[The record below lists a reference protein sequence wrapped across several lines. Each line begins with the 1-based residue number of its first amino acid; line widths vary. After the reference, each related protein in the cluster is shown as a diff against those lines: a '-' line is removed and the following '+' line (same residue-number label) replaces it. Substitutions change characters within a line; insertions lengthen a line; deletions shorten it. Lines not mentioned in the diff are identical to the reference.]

1 MTMKVK
7 KAKLDKKQI
16 EVIFAYLFLLP
27 NLVGFLIF
35 TLLPV
40 FTSLLLSFVEYKG
53 LSLSWPPN
61 VNFVGLANF
70 IELLGFNK
78 EAGAIVAND
87 PLFWKYLWNTI
98 FLMVGI
104 PFSMAGALILA
115 LLLNKKQK
123 GIVVFR
129 TIFFL
134 PTMCQ
139 TVAVAL
145 LWLWIYNYDYGIINT
160 FIRNLGD
167 LFNLNLEGVHWL
179 NAEWIKPS
187 MIIATTWTYLGG
199 TNMILYLAALQNIPK
214 ALYEAAEIDGAS
226 SFQKF
231 WAVTWPMISPTTFF
245 IAVMSVIGGFQ
256 GGFMFAYIF
265 AKGGPHGAS
274 TTLMYYIF
282 ENFFTWHNFGYACT
296 IAWFMFVLIFGATLI
311 NWRYG
316 GKLVHYT

>member
-1 MTMKVK
+1 MKFKLNK
-7 KAKLDKKQI
+7 KTNENL
-16 EVIFAYLFLLP
+16 FAYLFLLP

-40 FTSLLLSFVEYKG
+40 ITSLILSFLKYKSIH
-53 LSLSWPPN
+53 LNWPPN
-61 VNFVGLANF
+61 VEFIAFANF
-70 IELLGFNK
+70 IKLMGFHK
-78 EAGAIVAND
+78 EAGAIIAND

-98 FLMVGI
+98 FLMLGI
-104 PFSMAGALILA
+104 PFGMAGSLILA
-115 LLLNKKQK
+115 LLLNKKRK
-123 GIVVFR
+123 GVVVFR
-129 TIFFL
+129 SIFFL

-145 LWLWIYNYDYGIINT
+145 LWLWIYNYDYGILNT

-167 LFNLNLEGVHWL
+167 LINLNLEGIHWL

-187 MIIATTWTYLGG
+187 MIIASTWTYLGG
-199 TNMILYLAALQNIPK
+199 FNMILYLAALQNIPK
-214 ALYEAAEIDGAS
+214 ELYEAADIDGANG
-226 SFQKF
+226 FQKF

-245 IAVMSVIGGFQ
+245 IAIMSIIGGFQ

-274 TTLMYYIF
+274 TTLMYYIYD
-282 ENFFTWHNFGYACT
+282 NFFTWRNFGYACCL
-296 IAWFMFVLIFGATLI
+296 AWVMFVLIFGATLI